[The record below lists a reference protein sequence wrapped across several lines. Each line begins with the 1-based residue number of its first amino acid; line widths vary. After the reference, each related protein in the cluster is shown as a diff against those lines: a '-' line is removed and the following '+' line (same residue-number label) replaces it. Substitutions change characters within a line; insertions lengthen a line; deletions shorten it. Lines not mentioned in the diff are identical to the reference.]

1 MVNKKI
7 IVSCDDLRIN
17 MSVLKKTVK
26 TKIIAVIK
34 GDGYG
39 LGLIEFAGKLKE
51 CGIDFFAVS
60 EVEEA
65 MKLREEGF
73 VEEKILL
80 LTPQYKDEVIKAL
93 IEKDIVLTV
102 SSFENALSY
111 SRIAESLEKNA
122 KAHIKLDTGFGRF
135 GFSDENK
142 EEVIKTLRLK
152 NLDCPGIYSHFSC
165 AFEKQYNITK
175 KQFNKFMK
183 LVSYIEA
190 FDFKFEIKHI
200 ANSSAAL
207 RFPETRLD
215 AVRLGSAILG
225 RLPIPNTYGLKKLAW
240 METEVLAVKTL
251 KADCNIGYGNT
262 CSTKTITDIAIVPIG
277 YKDGYMT
284 EKSPD
289 TYRLRDILRMIVN
302 ALRMWRKKNFVE
314 INGVSYKLLGR
325 VGMYNIVVDVTGSDV
340 KVGDTVKLNI
350 NPLLINSNIEKEY
363 R

>member
-1 MVNKKI
+1 MVNKKV

-17 MSVLKKTVK
+17 MSILKKAVK
-26 TKIIAVIK
+26 TRIIAVIK

-39 LGLIEFAGKLKE
+39 LGLIEFAEKLKD
-51 CGIDFFAVS
+51 CGVSFYAVS

-65 MKLREEGF
+65 LKLREAGF
-73 VEEKILL
+73 TEEKILL
-80 LTPQYKDEVIKAL
+80 LTPQHKEDIIRAL
-93 IEKDIVLTV
+93 IENDIVLTV
-102 SSFENALSY
+102 SSYENALSY
-111 SRIAESLEKNA
+111 SEIAGKLEKTA
-122 KAHIKLDTGFGRF
+122 EAHIKLDTGFGRF
-135 GFSDENK
+135 GFSEENK

-152 NLDCPGIYSHFSC
+152 NLICPGIYSHFSC

-240 METEVLAVKTL
+240 LETEILSVRTL

-262 CSTKTITDIAIVPIG
+262 CLTKTITDIAIVPIG
-277 YKDGYMT
+277 YKDGFMT

-289 TYRLRDILRMIVN
+289 TFRLRDILRMMVN
-302 ALRMWRKKNFVE
+302 ALKMWRRKNYVE
-314 INGVSYKLLGR
+314 INGVNYKLLGR
-325 VGMYNIVVDVTGSDV
+325 VGMYNIVVDVTGSNV

>member
-17 MSVLKKTVK
+17 MSILKKTVK

-39 LGLIEFAGKLKE
+39 LGLVGFAGKLKE
-51 CGIDFFAVS
+51 CGVDFFAVS

-65 MKLREEGF
+65 LKLREAGLT
-73 VEEKILL
+73 EEKILL
-80 LTPQYKDEVIKAL
+80 LTPQYKEEIIKAL
-93 IEKDIVLTV
+93 IENNIVLTAG
-102 SSFENALSY
+102 SYENAVEY
-111 SRIAESLEKNA
+111 SRIAEALEKVA
-122 KAHIKLDTGFGRF
+122 EAHIKLDTGFGRF

-142 EEVIKTLRLK
+142 EEVIKALRLK
-152 NLDCPGIYSHFSC
+152 NLNCPGIYSHFSC
-165 AFEKQYNITK
+165 AFEKQFDITK
-175 KQFNKFMK
+175 KQLEKFNKM
-183 LVSYIEA
+183 VSYIES
-190 FDFKFEIKHI
+190 FDFKFELKHI

-240 METEVLAVKTL
+240 METEVLSVRTL
-251 KADCNIGYGNT
+251 KADHNIGYGNT
-262 CSTKTITDIAIVPIG
+262 CQTKTITDIAIVPIG

-289 TYRLRDILRMIVN
+289 TFRLRDIIRMTVN
-302 ALRMWRKKNFVE
+302 ALKMWRKKIYVE
-314 INGVSYKLLGR
+314 INGVNYKLLGR

-340 KVGDTVKLNI
+340 KAGDTVKLNI